1 MGAKGLWSDYTYN
14 NTELAIY
21 KRWWVKSW
29 GKLETHVKAG
39 AQWNRVPF
47 PLLLMPWANTSY
59 VKEDAMFN
67 LVKNMEFMNDRYVSA
82 MVSWDLNGKIFN
94 RIPLLKRL
102 KWREYIGGEC
112 VGGHTHRQEQPLFGA
127 KRRGDG
133 SLLFPLA
140 LHGRGL

>member
-1 MGAKGLWSDYTYN
+1 MRANHNAPIFTLSHTMGVKDLWSDYTYN
-14 NTELAIY
+14 NTELGIY

-67 LVKNMEFMNDRYVSA
+67 LVKNMEFMKRPLCLGHGFVGLEWQDIQPHSA
-82 MVSWDLNGKIFN
+82 PQATQM
-94 RIPLLKRL
+94 
-102 KWREYIGGEC
+102 
-112 VGGHTHRQEQPLFGA
+112 A
-127 KRRGDG
+127 
-133 SLLFPLA
+133 
-140 LHGRGL
+140 